1 MTASS
6 KKLEEQKFIS
16 KWTAMRN
23 SLSES
28 KEYQIEVKAL
38 DRESNFLR

>member
-6 KKLEEQKFIS
+6 VRRTKFIS

-23 SLSES
+23 SLSRN
-28 KEYQIEVKAL
+28 EYQIEAKSFSI
-38 DRESNFLR
+38 ENPILR